1 MQYPLF
7 SPPVEPR
14 QVTFYG
20 EERRINEDTLMVDSL
35 KEEIVVQEALSAVH
49 HDEIQKQSYNRFKE

>member
-7 SPPVEPR
+7 SPPEEPR
-14 QVTFYG
+14 PVTFYG
-20 EERRINEDTLMVDSL
+20 EERRVNEDTLMVDSR
-35 KEEIVVQEALSAVH
+35 KEEIVVQQALSAVH